1 VKCRLLKGGHP
12 PNCRFKFRCPV
23 KAC

>member
-12 PNCRFKFRCPV
+12 PDCRFKFRCPV
-23 KAC
+23 KAF